1 MPQIVCPHC
10 GSEFS
15 VDETELNSIIS
26 QIRTEEFNRDV
37 DAKVS
42 EMMKSASE
50 KANLEMQIKL
60 NTVKESAEEK
70 AKLELASMEKE
81 VESFRKQIQDL
92 EQVNIELKANIS
104 GAKQS
109 EELAVLKAVKD
120 IQDKNHELEMKL
132 SSQKDSYEF
141 QLKEKEEQISF
152 YKDLKTKMSTK
163 MVGESL
169 EQHCATQFETIR
181 GALPKTIEFGKDN
194 EVSESGSKGDFI
206 YREWDESGNEVVSIM
221 FEMKNEMDTTATK
234 HKNEDFFKELDKDR
248 KEKSCE
254 YAVLVSLLEGE
265 SEIYNAG
272 IVDVS
277 YKYEKMYV
285 VRPQCFL
292 PIITIL
298 RNAAMTAMDYKKE
311 LAMVKSSNLDVAMF
325 EEKLFDFKEDFGRNY
340 RIAHS
345 HFEKAVEEIDKTI
358 DHLKKVRDELVGSDR
373 QLRIANDKVE
383 DVSIKKLTKGNPTME
398 EKFKQIKT
406 SIANKNESMEDNYL

>member
-1 MPQIVCPHC
+1 MSRILCPNC

-15 VDETELNSIIS
+15 VDDAQLDSIVS
-26 QIRTEEFNRDV
+26 QIRTEEFNKEV
-37 DAKVS
+37 ETKVS
-42 EMMKSASE
+42 ETLKSASE
-50 KANLEMQIKL
+50 KADLEMQIRV
-60 NTVKESAEEK
+60 NSAKESAEEK
-70 AKLELASMEKE
+70 AKIEISAMEKE
-81 VESFRKQIQDL
+81 RDVLRKQIQDL
-92 EQVNIELKANIS
+92 ERINTELKADIS
-104 GAKQS
+104 NAKQS
-109 EELAVLKAVKD
+109 EELAVLKAVRD
-120 IQDKNHELEMKL
+120 IQDKNHDLEMKL
-132 SSQKDSYEF
+132 SSQRDSYEF

-163 MVGESL
+163 MVGETL

-181 GALPKTIEFGKDN
+181 GALPKTIAFGKDN
-194 EVSESGSKGDFI
+194 EVSSSGSKGDFI
-206 YREWDESGNEVVSIM
+206 YREWDEDHNEVVSIM
-221 FEMKNEMDTTATK
+221 FEMKNEMDTTITK

-248 KEKSCE
+248 KEKDCE
-254 YAVLVSLLEGE
+254 YAVLVSLLEGDN
-265 SEIYNAG
+265 EIYNAG

-298 RNAAMTAMDYKKE
+298 RNAAMTAMDYKRE
-311 LAMVKSSNLDVAMF
+311 LSMVKSSNLDVAMF
-325 EEKLFDFKEDFGRNY
+325 EEKLFDFKEDFSRNY

-345 HFEKAVEEIDKTI
+345 HFDKAIEEIDKTI

-398 EKFKQIKT
+398 EKFKQINT
-406 SIANKNESMEDNYL
+406 